1 VNQMIQLL
9 DAPHWRA
16 WHGEEFPHDCWH
28 TADGALHA
36 IAGTRRV
43 DLISRQRYRDFILRF
58 EFALPFAGN
67 SGVFC
72 CVDEDAEL
80 SWHSGPEMQLLDD
93 RGHPDGREP
102 TTRNGALY
110 GLLRPELETQIEP
123 ERFVEAAL
131 SVRRGEVEHWLDG
144 QRVLHYRLDDPALRE
159 RISHSKFSGYP
170 GFAQAR
176 EGHVVLQHHG
186 EAARFRRLSIETP
199 D

>member
-1 VNQMIQLL
+1 MPHQL
-9 DAPHWRA
+9 DAPQWRA
-16 WHGEEFPHDCWH
+16 WHGDDFPHDCWCV
-28 TADGALHA
+28 
-36 IAGTRRV
+36 AGDELCAVAGSRRI
-43 DLISRQRYRDFILRF
+43 DLVSRQRYRDFILRF

-72 CVDEDAEL
+72 CVDEGADL

-110 GLLRPELETQIEP
+110 GLLRPDIETQIEP
-123 ERFVEAAL
+123 EQFIEAAL
-131 SVRRGEVEHWLDG
+131 SLRNGEVEHWLDG
-144 QRVLHYRLDDPALRE
+144 QRVLRYRLDDPALQE
-159 RISHSKFSGYP
+159 RITQSKFKDYP
-170 GFAQAR
+170 GFAQSF

>member
-1 VNQMIQLL
+1 MIKRL
-9 DAPHWRA
+9 DASQWRA
-16 WHGEEFPHDCWH
+16 WHGDEFPHDCWSVE
-28 TADGALHA
+28 GEELHA

-43 DLISRQRYRDFILRF
+43 DLISRHRYRDFVLRL
-58 EFALPFAGN
+58 EFALPAAGN
-67 SGVFC
+67 SGLFC
-72 CVDEDAEL
+72 HVEENAEL

-110 GLLRPELETQIEP
+110 GLLRPELETPIEP
-123 ERFVEAAL
+123 EQFVEAAL
-131 SVRRGEVEHWLDG
+131 SVRDGEVEHWLD
-144 QRVLHYRLDDPALRE
+144 RRCVLRYRLDDPALRE
-159 RISHSKFSGYP
+159 RIAGSKFSDYP
-170 GFAQAR
+170 RFAQAT